1 MIKIGSIGYNHCH
14 DGSFVVDHPN
24 GPGAWLFLLIKTPA
38 LLSLNGEDYIL
49 KAGTAVMISP
59 HTICRYGALKDGYI
73 DDWFYFGMTDED
85 ISALADL
92 GIYAN
97 RPIYL
102 GAVERLSN
110 LIYEM
115 TIEFYS
121 VEPRHG
127 EIVALYTEILINR
140 ISRMVTRKSVYDT
153 ELSADRRM
161 SLARLRSRIYG
172 EPADLPA
179 VTVLAYELG
188 ISVSGLEHQYKKAF
202 GTSVINDIITSRILY
217 AKRLLLSSNMPV
229 AAVAEKCGY
238 NSCYSFMRQF
248 KARTGMTPTELR
260 RREAV
265 GEWSEKG

>member
-14 DGSFVVDHPN
+14 DGDFLVDRPN

-38 LLSLNGEDYIL
+38 LFRVNGEEYYI
-49 KAGTAVMISP
+49 KAGSAIILSP
-59 HTICRYGALKDGYI
+59 HTPCRYGALKGGYI
-73 DDWFYFGMTDED
+73 DDWFYFGMTSDD
-85 ISALADL
+85 VASLADL
-92 GIYAN
+92 GICIDK
-97 RPIYL
+97 PIYL
-102 GAVERLSN
+102 GAVDRLSN
-110 LIYEM
+110 IIYEM

-121 VEPRHG
+121 SEPRCE

-140 ISRMVTRKSVYDT
+140 ISRMVSRKSVYET

-161 SLARLRSRIYG
+161 NLAQLRSRIYR
-172 EPADLPA
+172 EPAELPA
-179 VTVLAYELG
+179 VSVLADELG

-202 GTSVINDIITSRILY
+202 GTSVINDVISSRILY

-229 AAVAEKCGY
+229 AEVAEKCGY

-260 RREAV
+260 RIEAV